1 VNPEPVLGRLPH
13 PPGGRAA
20 SEQTQLID
28 VLAQTA
34 FVVIGVLTRIAAE
47 HDLSLTQVRVLG
59 ILRDRRLRMAE
70 LADFL
75 GLEKSTLSG
84 LVDRAQKRGL
94 LERGKDAEDGR
105 AVTVFM
111 APAGFELAQRV
122 EADVHQALAQVTDRL
137 EPGQRSRLTLLLDT
151 MLTDGPTAPMDI
163 RGQR

>member
-1 VNPEPVLGRLPH
+1 MTPEPVLGRLPH

-28 VLAQTA
+28 TLAQTA
-34 FVVIGVLTRIAAE
+34 FVVIGVLRRIAAE

-70 LADFL
+70 LAAFL

-111 APAGFELAQRV
+111 APAGFELAQQV
-122 EADVHQALAQVTDRL
+122 EGEVHQALAGVTNRL
-137 EPGQRSRLTLLLDT
+137 DPTQRSLLARLLDT
-151 MLTDGPTAPMDI
+151 MLTTHPTPPTDTPS
-163 RGQR
+163 RP